1 MNNISIIGR
10 LCHSIEVKTT
20 PNGKS
25 VGNFTLAVDRPFRN
39 TQGEKESDFINCQ
52 AWGSQ
57 ADFLKD
63 YSEKGNRIG
72 VTGRLQIRK
81 YDDKDG
87 NKRTAAEVICAS
99 VEILESKS
107 NRDEKPEPGNEYKAT
122 ARPAKGEE
130 LPAMDGSIV
139 DPFDDM

>member
-1 MNNISIIGR
+1 MNNISLIGR

-25 VGNFTLAVDRPFRN
+25 VGNFTLAVDRQFKN
-39 TQGEKESDFINCQ
+39 TAGEKESDFINCQ

-99 VEILESKS
+99 VERLEESKQK
-107 NRDEKPEPGNEYKAT
+107 DAQPDTQE
-122 ARPAKGEE
+122 RPASKLTDL
-130 LPAMDGSIV
+130 LPEYDDSIV
-139 DPFDDM
+139 DPFG